1 VDERDELRAAVRGLI
16 DRLGGTT
23 AARRVMET
31 ESGYDAELWGRLAGE
46 LGLAGL
52 AIDEEHGGQGATFVE
67 LAVALEELG
76 RAVLPAPFLS
86 SVVLAA
92 GAAGGDADALK
103 RIAAGTPAALAY
115 GDGHASAT
123 QDGDVWRITGDYNH
137 VLDGP
142 AAEFF
147 IVAVGDDVFVVEAAA
162 DGVRRTP
169 LATLDQTRRQA
180 RVTMENASGRRV
192 EDADVDRALDLGR
205 VALAAE
211 AVGGARWCLEVTVAY
226 AKTRE
231 QFGRPI
237 GSFQALKHR
246 MADMHVLV
254 ETAAATAEH
263 AAWVA
268 AYDVDQLPLVAAM
281 AKTYCADAY
290 AQLAQETIQLHGGIG
305 FTWEHDAHL
314 HLKRAWSNRLLL
326 GEPRQLRAR
335 VADLAL

>member
-1 VDERDELRAAVRGLI
+1 VDERDELRAAVRGLV

-23 AARRVMET
+23 ASRRVMES
-31 ESGYDAELWGRLAGE
+31 ESGYDAELWSRLAGE

-52 AIDEEHGGQGATFVE
+52 AIAEEYDGQGATFVE

-76 RAVLPAPFLS
+76 RAVVPVPFLAS
-86 SVVLAA
+86 AVLAA
-92 GAAGGDADALK
+92 GAVGSDAETLK
-103 RIAAGTPAALAY
+103 RIAAGTPAALAT
-115 GDGHASAT
+115 GGNAT
-123 QDGDVWRITGDYNH
+123 ATTDSRITGEFGH
-137 VLDGP
+137 VIDGA
-142 AAEFF
+142 AAEVLV
-147 IVAVGDDVFVVEAAA
+147 VAAGDDVFVVSADA
-162 DGVRRTP
+162 DGVQRDP
-169 LATLDQTRRQA
+169 LPTLDQTRRQA
-180 RVTMENASGRRV
+180 RVRLVNAPGRRV
-192 EDADVDRALDLGR
+192 DGSVTRALDLGR

-211 AVGGARWCLEVTVAY
+211 SVGGARWCLEATVDY

-268 AYDVDQLPLVAAM
+268 AHDPDQLPLVAAM
-281 AKTYCADAY
+281 AKAYCTDAY
-290 AQLAQETIQLHGGIG
+290 VELAQETIQLHGGIG

-314 HLKRAWSNRLLL
+314 HLKRSWSSRLLL
-326 GEPRQLRAR
+326 GEPRELRAR
-335 VADLAL
+335 VAELAQI

>member
-31 ESGYDAELWGRLAGE
+31 ESGYDAELWSRLAGE

-76 RAVLPAPFLS
+76 RSLLPVPLLAS
-86 SVVLAA
+86 SVLAA
-92 GAAGGDADALK
+92 GAAGGDDQLLQQ
-103 RIAAGTPAALAY
+103 IAEGTPVALAWQGTNTA
-115 GDGHASAT
+115 GD
-123 QDGDVWRITGDYNH
+123 DGVLSGTWKHVIDGAAADV
-137 VLDGP
+137 L
-142 AAEFF
+142 
-147 IVAVGDDVFVVEAAA
+147 IVAVGTDLFVVDAHGQ
-162 DGVRRTP
+162 GVDVEP
-169 LATLDQTRRQA
+169 VPTLDQTRRQA
-180 RVTMENASGRRV
+180 TVTLSR
-192 EDADVDRALDLGR
+192 ADVRPIGGNLARALDLGR

-211 AVGGARWCLEVTVAY
+211 AVGGGRWCLEATVDY

-268 AYDVDQLPLVAAM
+268 AYDADQLPLVAAM
-281 AKTYCADAY
+281 AKAHCADAY
-290 AQLAQETIQLHGGIG
+290 ANLAQEAIQLHGGIG

-314 HLKRAWSNRLLL
+314 HLKRAWSTRYLL

-335 VADLAL
+335 VAELTGV

>member
-1 VDERDELRAAVRGLI
+1 
-16 DRLGGTT
+16 
-23 AARRVMET
+23 MET
-31 ESGYDAELWGRLAGE
+31 ESGYDAELWSRLTGE

-52 AIDEEHGGQGATFVE
+52 AIAEEHDGQGATFVE
-67 LAVALEELG
+67 LAVAIEELG
-76 RAVLPAPFLS
+76 RVVLPVPFLS
-86 SVVLAA
+86 SAVLAA
-92 GAAGGDADALK
+92 GAVGDDAETLE
-103 RIAAGTPAALAY
+103 RLAAGTPAAFAH
-115 GDGHASAT
+115 GDDNADAA
-123 QDGDVWRITGDYNH
+123 QDGDTWRVTGTYHH
-137 VLDGP
+137 VIDGS

-147 IVAVGDDVFVVEAAA
+147 VVAAA
-162 DGVRRTP
+162 DNVFVIEAGDSGVRREP
-169 LATLDQTRRQA
+169 LPTLDQTRRQA
-180 RVTMENASGRRV
+180 RVTLDDASGRRV
-192 EDADVDRALDLGR
+192 DGDVAQALDLGR

-211 AVGGARWCLEVTVAY
+211 AVGGARWCLEATVDY

-263 AAWVA
+263 AAWIA
-268 AYDVDQLPLVAAM
+268 AHDTPQLPLVAAM

-314 HLKRAWSNRLLL
+314 HLKRSWSTRLLL
-326 GEPRQLRAR
+326 GEPRLLRAR
-335 VADLAL
+335 VADLVQI